1 LSLLTLGE
9 YHGIRKVDRMTD
21 VHLIRYERTR
31 FITCLIWQYRSI
43 LLERHR
49 AETKGSQYPDLVYGI
64 ERVGKHDFHVSF
76 YESET
81 GKTKTFTGK
90 EWI

>member
-1 LSLLTLGE
+1 MAYAE
-9 YHGIRKVDRMTD
+9 VIKMTD
-21 VHLIRYERTR
+21 VHFHKVVNTR
-31 FITCLIWQYRSI
+31 IHNMPHLAVQSI
-43 LLERHR
+43 LERHR
-49 AETKGSQYPDLVYGI
+49 AETEGSQYPDIVYGI
-64 ERVGKHDFHVSF
+64 ERVGKHDFHVRF